1 MQSRPNL
8 KKGLEETVSFFES
21 LSPENLRMKLYEDGA
36 QWTVQQVLAHFIA
49 IELSM
54 HWLLSVYAEMV
65 DFGSGHGRSDFATAG
80 VVNNQTLI
88 DFRL

>member
-54 HWLLSVYAEMV
+54 HWLFKDILSGGRGAPP
-65 DFGSGHGRSDFATAG
+65 DFD
-80 VVNNQTLI
+80 
-88 DFRL
+88 